1 LDEATLRQATRDL
14 AARLRVPARVTA
26 VETAPRRL
34 SLLLD
39 WPEPGARRRLVIDVD
54 PAHPTLHLAP
64 AGREPAVA
72 STGGFGGGLPGLFLV
87 AVEEAGEPRLLRFCF
102 VPPPRAEGAG
112 SRTLVAEWTG
122 ASGNLRLLDEDGIV
136 LEAAYPRG
144 PRPGDAWRPPR
155 RRDGPRLGGLT
166 TDGVDTA
173 RTDKDSVPIIT
184 DADSPPVTAEP
195 DSALRPV
202 HPGATH
208 GSAVPNGPRDPEAFH
223 ADLARTHVAAIARA
237 EAEER
242 RRLSLQS
249 LRAETRRLLRLRDNL
264 LRERVDPGFGAR
276 LRRSAEALLG
286 HLHEVKKGD
295 TRFECPDWVREGETL
310 VVELD
315 PAKTPAR
322 NAEDIFR
329 CARRWDRGEPHRRRR
344 LEGID
349 KTAARLSALEV
360 KVRDADAPLGD
371 IAFGRRLDEA
381 LGIFRRRPAAAVDHT
396 AGAGGRG
403 DARGTG
409 DRGHARGTG
418 RAHAEGKAGRAGS
431 QAASRERSGRGE
443 QTSARGGSSG
453 APIPAPAPASAS
465 GTETPRDRRE
475 RKDGTRFHPRS
486 YQTKDGWTVLVG
498 RSNQEN
504 DYLTHRMAHPED
516 YWFHAHGVS
525 GSHVVLR
532 REGRKDNP
540 SAKTIEEAAAIA
552 AFFSKARHSS
562 KAPVIYTLKKYVRK
576 PRGAKA
582 GLAMCQREKSIM
594 VLPKDP
600 AEGREPEW
608 MEE

>member
-1 LDEATLRQATRDL
+1 MPLDEATLRQATRNL
-14 AARLRVPARVTA
+14 AARLHVPARVTA

-39 WPEPGARRRLVIDVD
+39 WPEAGARRRLVIDVD

-64 AGREPAVA
+64 PGREPAVA
-72 STGGFGGGLPGLFLV
+72 SSGGFGGGLPGLFLA
-87 AVEEAGEPRLLRFCF
+87 AVEEVGEPRLLCFHF
-102 VPPPRAEGAG
+102 VPPSRATGTNA
-112 SRTLVAEWTG
+112 RTLVAEWTG
-122 ASGNLRLLDEDGIV
+122 ASGNLRLLDEDGVV
-136 LEAAYPRG
+136 LETAYPRG

-155 RRDGPRLGGLT
+155 RRDGPQHGALT
-166 TDGVDTA
+166 TGGVGTA
-173 RTDKDSVPIIT
+173 PTDPVQAPVAAVTDST
-184 DADSPPVTAEP
+184 S
-195 DSALRPV
+195 
-202 HPGATH
+202 
-208 GSAVPNGPRDPEAFH
+208 GPTNSGDPHDPETLH
-223 ADLARTHVAAIARA
+223 ADLARTHAAAIARA

-242 RRLSLQS
+242 RRLALQS

-264 LRERVDPGFGAR
+264 LRERIDPEFGPR
-276 LRRSAEALLG
+276 LRRGAEALLG
-286 HLHEVKKGD
+286 HLQEVKKGD
-295 TRFECPDWVREGETL
+295 TRFEWADWVREGETL

-315 PAKTPAR
+315 PGKTPAR
-322 NAEDIFR
+322 NAEEIFR
-329 CARRWDRGEPHRRRR
+329 RARRWDRGEPHRRRR
-344 LEGID
+344 IEGID
-349 KTAARLSALEV
+349 KAAARLSALEV
-360 KVRDADAPLGD
+360 KVRDADAPPGD

-381 LGIFRRRPAAAVDHT
+381 LGILRRRQGAAHGPPGTGERGLPPGARERGS
-396 AGAGGRG
+396 ARGAGSAR
-403 DARGTG
+403 DAGNA
-409 DRGHARGTG
+409 GHAGN
-418 RAHAEGKAGRAGS
+418 
-431 QAASRERSGRGE
+431 QAASRGRGE
-443 QTSARGGSSG
+443 RGGEAFARGGTPG
-453 APIPAPAPASAS
+453 ASAS
-465 GTETPRDRRE
+465 GVETPRDRRE
-475 RKDGTRFHPRS
+475 RKDGSRFHPRS

-516 YWFHAHGVS
+516 YWFHAHGVP

>member
-39 WPEPGARRRLVIDVD
+39 WPEPGARRRLIIDVD

-72 STGGFGGGLPGLFLV
+72 STGGFGGGLPGLFLA
-87 AVEEAGEPRLLRFCF
+87 AVEEAGEARLLCFRF
-102 VPPPRAEGAG
+102 VPPPRAAGTG

-136 LEAAYPRG
+136 LEAACPRG

-155 RRDGPRLGGLT
+155 RRDGPQHGALT
-166 TDGVDTA
+166 TGGA
-173 RTDKDSVPIIT
+173 GRAFTDPVRV
-184 DADSPPVTAEP
+184 PVTAVT
-195 DSALRPV
+195 DS
-202 HPGATH
+202 TS
-208 GSAVPNGPRDPEAFH
+208 GSADSSDPHDPETLH
-223 ADLARTHVAAIARA
+223 TDLARVHVAAIARA
-237 EAEER
+237 QAEER
-242 RRLSLQS
+242 RRLALQS

-264 LRERVDPGFGAR
+264 LRERVDPEFGPR
-276 LRRSAEALLG
+276 LRRGAEALLG

-295 TRFECPDWVREGETL
+295 TRFECPDWVHEGETL

-322 NAEDIFR
+322 NAEEIFR
-329 CARRWDRGEPHRRRR
+329 RARRWDRGEPHRRRR
-344 LEGID
+344 LDGID

-360 KVRDADAPLGD
+360 KVRDADAPPGD
-371 IAFGRRLDEA
+371 IAFERRLDEA
-381 LGIFRRRPAAAVDHT
+381 LGIFRRRPAAAVDRSV
-396 AGAGGRG
+396 AG
-403 DARGTG
+403 DG
-409 DRGHARGTG
+409 DRGGSRGTG
-418 RAHAEGKAGRAGS
+418 RARDAGNAGRAGN
-431 QAASRERSGRGE
+431 QVASSERGV
-443 QTSARGGSSG
+443 RGGQATARSESFR
-453 APIPAPAPASAS
+453 APTSDA
-465 GTETPRDRRE
+465 ETPRDRRE

-516 YWFHAHGVS
+516 YWFHAHGVP

-562 KAPVIYTLKKYVRK
+562 KAPVTYTLKKYVRK
-576 PRGAKA
+576 PRGTKA

>member
-1 LDEATLRQATRDL
+1 LDEAILRQATRDL
-14 AARLRVPARVTA
+14 AARVRVPARVTA

-34 SLLLD
+34 SLVLD

-54 PAHPTLHLAP
+54 PAHATLHLAP

-72 STGGFGGGLPGLFLV
+72 STGGFGGGLPGLFLA
-87 AVEEAGEPRLLRFCF
+87 AVEEAGEPRLLCFRF
-102 VPPPRAEGAG
+102 VPPPRAEGTG

-136 LEAAYPRG
+136 LETAHPRG

-155 RRDGPRLGGLT
+155 SRERPRHAALATGGMDAAPAA
-166 TDGVDTA
+166 TDPT
-173 RTDKDSVPIIT
+173 PIP
-184 DADSPPVTAEP
+184 ADSNSAPVPADSNSTLVSA
-195 DSALRPV
+195 DSNSALV
-202 HPGATH
+202 
-208 GSAVPNGPRDPEAFH
+208 SADPHSAPRSVDSPEAFDPEAFH
-223 ADLARTHVAAIARA
+223 ADLARAHVAALVRA

-249 LRAETRRLLRLRDNL
+249 LQRETRRLLRLRDNL
-264 LRERVDPGFGAR
+264 HRERVEPEFGPR
-276 LRRSAEALLG
+276 LRRSAEAILG

-310 VVELD
+310 VVQLD
-315 PAKTPAR
+315 PAKTPVR
-322 NAEDIFR
+322 NAEEIFR
-329 CARRWDRGEPHRRRR
+329 RARRWDRGEPHRRRR
-344 LEGID
+344 LAGID
-349 KTAARLSALEV
+349 QAVARLSALEV
-360 KVRDADAPLGD
+360 KVRDADAPPGE

-381 LGIFRRRPAAAVDHT
+381 LGIFRRRPAAAASPA
-396 AGAGGRG
+396 AGAGERG
-403 DARGTG
+403 DSRGAGSARDAGN
-409 DRGHARGTG
+409 
-418 RAHAEGKAGRAGS
+418 AGRAGN
-431 QAASRERSGRGE
+431 QIASRGRAGRASTRGE
-443 QTSARGGSSG
+443 GSG
-453 APIPAPAPASAS
+453 APAS
-465 GTETPRDRRE
+465 GTETPRNRRE
-475 RKDGTRFHPRS
+475 RKDGSGFHPRS

-516 YWFHAHGVS
+516 YWFHAHGVP

-562 KAPVIYTLKKYVRK
+562 RAPVIYTRKKYVRK

-582 GLAMCQREKSIM
+582 GLAMCQHEKSIM

>member
-1 LDEATLRQATRDL
+1 MDDATLRRTTRDL
-14 AARLRVPARVTA
+14 AARLHTPARVTA

-54 PAHPTLHLAP
+54 PAHATLHLAP

-72 STGGFGGGLPGLFLV
+72 SAGGFGGGLPGLFLA
-87 AVEEAGEPRLLRFCF
+87 AVEEAGEPRLLRFRF
-102 VPPPRAEGAG
+102 VPPPRAERAG
-112 SRTLVAEWTG
+112 SRTLLAEWTG
-122 ASGNLRLLDEDGIV
+122 VSGNLRLLDEDDIV
-136 LEAAYPRG
+136 LEVAGPRG
-144 PRPGDAWRPPR
+144 PRPGDPWRPPR
-155 RRDGPRLGGLT
+155 RRDGARLG
-166 TDGVDTA
+166 A
-173 RTDKDSVPIIT
+173 
-184 DADSPPVTAEP
+184 
-195 DSALRPV
+195 SALRPTD
-202 HPGATH
+202 PAD
-208 GSAVPNGPRDPEAFH
+208 PLDPETFH
-223 ADLARTHVAAIARA
+223 ANLVRTHVAAIARA
-237 EAEER
+237 DAEER
-242 RRLSLQS
+242 RRLALRSLQ
-249 LRAETRRLLRLRDNL
+249 AETRRLLRLRDNL
-264 LRERVDPGFGAR
+264 LRERVDPEFGPR
-276 LRRSAEALLG
+276 LRRGAEALLG

-315 PAKTPAR
+315 PAKTPAG
-322 NAEDIFR
+322 NAEEIFR
-329 CARRWDRGEPHRRRR
+329 RARRWDRGEPHRRRR

-349 KTAARLSALEV
+349 TAASRLSALEV
-360 KVRDADAPLGD
+360 KVRDADAPPGD

-381 LGIFRRRPAAAVDHT
+381 LGIFRRRPPTAVDH
-396 AGAGGRG
+396 ASGAAGRG
-403 DARGTG
+403 DSRGGGERGKARG
-409 DRGHARGTG
+409 
-418 RAHAEGKAGRAGS
+418 AGS
-431 QAASRERSGRGE
+431 ARDAGSGRGDGNQAASRGRGGRGG
-443 QTSARGGSSG
+443 QASARGEGSG
-453 APIPAPAPASAS
+453 APAS
-465 GTETPRDRRE
+465 GTEPPRERRE
-475 RKDGTRFHPRS
+475 RKDGAQFHPRS

-516 YWFHAHGVS
+516 YWFHAHGVP

-562 KAPVIYTLKKYVRK
+562 RAPVIYTLKKYVRK
-576 PRGAKA
+576 PRGTKA
-582 GLAMCQREKSIM
+582 GLATCQREKSIM

>member
-1 LDEATLRQATRDL
+1 LDEAMLRLATRDL
-14 AARLRVPARVTA
+14 AARLSVPARVTA

-54 PAHPTLHLAP
+54 PAHATLHLAP

-72 STGGFGGGLPGLFLV
+72 STGGFGGGLPGLFLAAV
-87 AVEEAGEPRLLRFCF
+87 AEAGEPRLLRFRF
-102 VPPPRAEGAG
+102 VPPPRAEGTG

-122 ASGNLRLLDEDGIV
+122 ASGNLRLLDEDDIV
-136 LEAAYPRG
+136 LDTAWPRG
-144 PRPGDAWRPPR
+144 PRPGDAWRVPR
-155 RRDGPRLGGLT
+155 RREGPRLGALT
-166 TDGVDTA
+166 TDGVNIAPTTPDPALVT
-173 RTDKDSVPIIT
+173 T
-184 DADSPPVTAEP
+184 DADESV
-195 DSALRPV
+195 
-202 HPGATH
+202 
-208 GSAVPNGPRDPEAFH
+208 DPETFH

-249 LRAETRRLLRLRDNL
+249 LQAETRRLLRLRDNL
-264 LRERVDPGFGAR
+264 LRERVDPEFGPR
-276 LRRSAEALLG
+276 LRRGAEALLG

-295 TRFECPDWVREGETL
+295 TRFECPDWVREGEML
-310 VVELD
+310 VVVLD
-315 PAKTPAR
+315 PAKTPVR
-322 NAEDIFR
+322 NAEEIFR
-329 CARRWDRGEPHRRRR
+329 RARRWDRGEPHRRRR

-349 KTAARLSALEV
+349 RAAARLSALEV
-360 KVRDADAPLGD
+360 KVRDADAPPGD

-381 LGIFRRRPAAAVDHT
+381 LGIFRRRAAAIDHSLAGT
-396 AGAGGRG
+396 SSRGGSRGAGSSHEAGS
-403 DARGTG
+403 
-409 DRGHARGTG
+409 
-418 RAHAEGKAGRAGS
+418 AGRAGN
-431 QAASRERSGRGE
+431 QAASRGRGGRDG
-443 QTSARGGSSG
+443 QTSARGASSG
-453 APIPAPAPASAS
+453 ASASAS
-465 GTETPRDRRE
+465 GPETPRNRRD
-475 RKDGTRFHPRS
+475 RKDSSGFHPRS

-516 YWFHAHGVS
+516 YWFHAHGVP